1 MLSINTNLSSLIT
14 QNSLKSSTPKLNQ
27 AVERMTTGY
36 KVNHAKDNAANYS
49 IATDMTTKIG
59 AYRVAEDNCAMAL
72 DLVNTANESLN
83 LIFKHL
89 ERILTLATQAGNGT
103 YGEQSLSAINA
114 EVNARVDEIERL
126 YSTAEY
132 NGIKLFGEKK
142 SLFME
147 EVVKRN
153 TSTMTK
159 LASIDETSTISSGT
173 YSISTAEELAK
184 LATMTNNGKVTGGE
198 FVLAND
204 IDLSAY
210 STGAGWMPIGNFKGT
225 FDGNGYVISNLYIN
239 RPDRNYV
246 GLFGS
251 TDGTVKNI
259 GVENINIIGK
269 DYVGG
274 LVGFNNGYNISNC
287 YSTGTVR
294 GNLNVGGLVGFKY
307 GSSISNCYST
317 STVNGKETVGGLVGS
332 TYNGSKINNSY
343 STGTVRGDINVGGLV
358 GWNNAGSRINNS
370 YSMGSVSG
378 TNTVGGLVGLNNN
391 SSSVNDSYYNSET
404 SRQSDSGKGAG
415 VTTNELNQLIKDG
428 KLPKIKNN
436 ISTNSN
442 NLTFQVGINASEL
455 SQISLEITFALDVSN
470 LRNIGNSNDNFLS
483 KIDKLVKTVSAKQTE
498 FGAAQNRLES
508 ALEEISTHYEN
519 LSSSRSTLKDADIAN
534 VSSQYIKQQILQQA
548 SATLLATANQSP
560 SIALQLI

>member
-14 QNSLKSSTPKLNQ
+14 QNSLKNSTLKLNQ

>member
-14 QNSLKSSTPKLNQ
+14 QNSLKNSTLKLNQ

-287 YSTGTVR
+287 YST
-294 GNLNVGGLVGFKY
+294 
-307 GSSISNCYST
+307 